1 MYANTILTF
10 KQRRFICEI
19 TGRSAQTFFEALQTE
34 MAGSQEVD
42 STFPDALREPI
53 LRKVQFSTVS
63 RIDNLVDQIFD
74 DFKQDFYPGENV
86 TVMLDDGQRLNGSV
100 REKAK
105 FPEYKRADG
114 SIERKAFA
122 RYFVKLISRPDEE
135 ALVDDEHIVRD
146 RRTFTKQML
155 RSFIKNTT
163 DREAWTGAPWIV
175 KHKFAEEYRIDGEVP
190 PHLQYGNKQA
200 EKKAKAAAARK
211 GEQEGY
217 NQFYAQIKLPELKP
231 AIKGPKS
238 KMSPEELNVIKQ
250 EQYEEY
256 QRSLQ
261 GNPSFGMPPPMGY
274 PYLPGPPGQP
284 LLEMR
289 HFQPPNGHSYPNLQQ
304 IIPKSSPKLPPP
316 PPPIK
321 YPIDDLEV
329 PLSYDGVHRPAIRY
343 LSKDAPVPGIA
354 GQQEYQ
360 GVDADTVGLLLETWN
375 TLNVYCEVLQ
385 LDSFTFD
392 DYLEALR
399 FSSEEV
405 DCELFVEI
413 HCAVLKKLVNG
424 ENDENGALQISL
436 PDLPQD
442 DMEEDD
448 SMNTDSRLPT
458 PTPEP
463 EVPAK
468 RNTRSS
474 LNQVQ
479 NADDVRSEARSATA
493 EIKFHRAAEMFDDY
507 GWVERLRKRDFE
519 SGGWE
524 LIMVGLLHQL
534 AGRSRLSEICNTI
547 LTHLAPLNAEPTIE
561 TARLQYSTL
570 DVNLRTQALQTIIM
584 LFLET
589 KAVKVFLEDNSAEMT
604 RYRKIKIEHQR
615 ARKDAYV

>member
-1 MYANTILTF
+1 M
-10 KQRRFICEI
+10 
-19 TGRSAQTFFEALQTE
+19 
-34 MAGSQEVD
+34 D
-42 STFPDALREPI
+42 STFPEALREPV
-53 LRKVQFSTVS
+53 LRKVQFSTIS
-63 RIDNLVDQIFD
+63 RIDNLVDQVFD
-74 DFKQDFYPGENV
+74 DFKQDFYPGETV
-86 TVMLDDGQRLNGSV
+86 TVVLDDGQRLTGDV

-105 FPEYKRADG
+105 FPEYRRPDG
-114 SIERKAFA
+114 TIERKAFA
-122 RYFVKLISRPDEE
+122 RYFVKLKSRPDEE

-146 RRTFTKQML
+146 RRLFTKQML

-175 KHKFAEEYRIDGEVP
+175 KRKFADDYRIDSNVP

-211 GEQEGY
+211 SEHDGY

-231 AIKGPKS
+231 AIKGHKS
-238 KMSPEELNVIKQ
+238 KMSPEELNMIKQ

-261 GNPSFGMPPPMGY
+261 GNPSFVMPPYGY
-274 PYLPGPPGQP
+274 PYPPGPPGQP
-284 LLEMR
+284 QLEMR
-289 HFQPPNGHSYPNLQQ
+289 HFQPPNGQPYPNLTQ
-304 IIPKSSPKLPPP
+304 IVPKSSPKPAPPP
-316 PPPIK
+316 PPVK
-321 YPIDDLEV
+321 YPIDDLDV
-329 PLSYDGVHRPAIRY
+329 PLQHDMVHRPTLKY

-354 GQQEYQ
+354 GEQEYQ
-360 GVDADTVGLLLETWN
+360 GIEADTVGLLLETWN
-375 TLNVYCEVLQ
+375 TLNVYCQVLQ

-392 DYLEALR
+392 DFLEAMR

-405 DCELFVEI
+405 DCQLFVEI

-424 ENDENGALQISL
+424 ENDQNGALQISL
-436 PDLPQD
+436 PDLPGD
-442 DMEEDD
+442 DSEEEED
-448 SMNTDSRLPT
+448 SMNTESRLPT

-479 NADDVRSEARSATA
+479 SADDVTSEARSATT
-493 EIKFHRAAEMFDDY
+493 EIKTHRAAEMFVDY
-507 GWVERLRKRDFE
+507 GWIQRLRRRDFE
-519 SGGWE
+519 YGGWQ

-534 AGRSRLSEICNTI
+534 AGRPRNTEVCENI

-561 TARLQYSTL
+561 TARLQYTTM
-570 DVNLRTQALQTIIM
+570 DINLRTQTLQIILM

-589 KAVKVFLEDNSAEMT
+589 KAVKIFLEENSNEMT
-604 RYRKIKIEHQR
+604 KFRKIKIEHQR
-615 ARKDAYV
+615 ARKES